1 MKAWIALTMAAVSAQ
16 AVEIVAHRGF
26 SARAPENTVG
36 AFELAWKSGA
46 DSCELDVY
54 LTADGKTAV
63 IHDADTVRTTGIKQA
78 VSRATQAELTA
89 FEAGVWKGTEWAGQK
104 IPTLEQ
110 ALKTMPEGKHRFFI
124 EVKCGP
130 EIVPE
135 LVRIL
140 EPMKH
145 RASQLV
151 VIAFDR
157 KVAAA
162 SKKALPWVQVYRL
175 AAGKTRDRKPTDLAR
190 LIAEAREDHL
200 DGLDLG
206 TKDFPWDPAMV
217 EQVRLAGL
225 GLYVWTV
232 NDPESVRKFAE
243 IGVQGITTDDP
254 VMAREALR

>member
-1 MKAWIALTMAAVSAQ
+1 MKKLAFLALAAVSAQ

-26 SARAPENTVG
+26 SARAPENTIG
-36 AFELAWKSGA
+36 AFELAWKSGT

-63 IHDADTVRTTGIKQA
+63 IHDPDTVRTTGVKQNVA
-78 VSRATQAELTA
+78 RATQAELTVLG
-89 FEAGVWKGTEWAGQK
+89 AGAWKGPGWAGEK

-110 ALKTMPEGKHRFFI
+110 ALGTLPEGRHRFFI
-124 EVKCGP
+124 EVKCGS

-140 EPMKH
+140 EPMKD

-157 KVAAA
+157 KVAAE
-162 SKKALPWVQVYRL
+162 SKKVLPWMKVYRL
-175 AAGKTRDRKPTDLAR
+175 AAGMTRDRKPTDLKR
-190 LIAEAREDHL
+190 LIAEAQADGL

-206 TKDFPWDPAMV
+206 MKDFPWNEAMIG
-217 EQVRLAGL
+217 QIRAAGL
-225 GLYVWTV
+225 GVYVWTV
-232 NDPESVRKFAE
+232 NQPEDVRRFAKL
-243 IGVQGITTDDP
+243 GVLGITTDDP